1 MKFVLASASP
11 RRKELINRVLQNVEI
26 IPSKF
31 DESTIEYNGDVA
43 AYVEELALNKAL
55 DVLKE
60 CKGEYI
66 IIGCDTVVYHNGKVL
81 EKPED
86 EEQAY
91 LMLKSLSGAEH
102 SVFSAVA
109 IVNSKTS
116 NVVKFHEESKVRFSK
131 LTDEEILAYIETNE
145 PFDKAGAYGIQGY
158 GGLFVEA
165 INGCYYNIVGL
176 PINKL
181 YKTLKMMGVNSKG
194 EL

>member
-31 DESTIEYNGDVA
+31 DENSIEYNGDVV
-43 AYVEELALNKAL
+43 AYVQELALNKAL
-55 DVLKE
+55 DVLKD
-60 CKGEYI
+60 CSGEYI
-66 IIGCDTVVYHNGKVL
+66 IIGCDTVVYNNGKIL
-81 EKPED
+81 EKPKNED
-86 EEQAY
+86 EAFA
-91 LMLKSLSGAEH
+91 MLKSLSGAEH

-109 IVNSKTS
+109 IVNSKTN
-116 NVVKFHEESKVRFSK
+116 NVVRFHEESKVRFSE
-131 LTDEEILAYIETNE
+131 LTDEEILSYIETKE

-165 INGCYYNIVGL
+165 INGCYYNVVGL

-181 YKTLKMMGVNSKG
+181 YKTLRAMGVNSKG